1 MTAHAKVQTLTPT
14 SSEGRQPRRRHT
26 NMAQT
31 RKSHRSWHQGWC
43 WFRQHTMHR
52 RPPHHAH
59 APPALTLSADAGTAS
74 VSTFI
79 SSSSS
84 SASSSGEGADEDTE
98 LSKVDTHQVH
108 ATHLKWGVKLGA
120 GACAEVWQAE
130 YAGKGYAIKKPK
142 SMEEVRI
149 AHADRTRDLARVAHA
164 ESNPY
169 SD

>member
-1 MTAHAKVQTLTPT
+1 MVLPLAPVDPNVPPSGCLECDREEVSAGDAPPT
-14 SSEGRQPRRRHT
+14 DGLP
-26 NMAQT
+26 
-31 RKSHRSWHQGWC
+31 C
-43 WFRQHTMHR
+43 D
-52 RPPHHAH
+52 AH